1 MVNGLKTDM
10 EHKNTNDKNEYHFQL
25 PEVVVK
31 GKMPGWM
38 RRQLGIALHRN
49 PALFRKC
56 MKNATSVE
64 EEQFYFNLAF
74 NAAKEEAGQQFVQA
88 SLTVAGIISAIS
100 TAGASLSFASWGKIG
115 GRLWGSSVSH
125 NTALTS
131 RLATA
136 MRSIGTKGV
145 HIVSNAIMRNAP
157 KQHTLSNITAKMLYP
172 KHTTLKMMLRTGVGN
187 ASWQYGTNVIYNAY
201 FKDMSFKEAGKKA
214 VREINFVEVG
224 ANALGLP
231 LGFSSAVSAAFD
243 YSIEK
248 QESVFDS
255 ISAEKF
261 LINWGLGYAFGKV
274 ESKIPFEIQ
283 NKREIILS
291 VGLNTATQI
300 PHLTETVMQAVYRGL
315 RFGEVGG
322 QKAIKLGTSLTQEY
336 FQSKIDII
344 FPKTNNKETNGK

>member
-38 RRQLGIALHRN
+38 RRQLGMVLHRN

-74 NAAKEEAGQQFVQA
+74 NAAREEAGQQFVQA
-88 SLTVAGIISAIS
+88 SLTVAGIISAVS
-100 TAGASLSFASWGKIG
+100 TAGASLSFASWGKVG

-125 NTALTS
+125 NAALTS

-145 HIVSNAIMRNAP
+145 RTVSNAIMRNAP
-157 KQHTLSNITAKMLYP
+157 KQHTLSNITAEMLYP
-172 KHTTLKMMLRTGVGN
+172 KHATLKMMLRAGAGN
-187 ASWQYGTNVIYNAY
+187 ASWQYGTKTIYNMY
-201 FKDMSFKEAGKKA
+201 FEDMSFKNASINAGKS
-214 VREINFVEVG
+214 INFVEVG
-224 ANALGLP
+224 ADALGLS
-231 LGFSSAVSAAFD
+231 LGFSSALSSAFN

-261 LINWGLGYAFGKV
+261 LVDWGLGYTFGKV

-283 NKREIILS
+283 NKREIVLS
-291 VGLNTATQI
+291 IGLNTATQI
-300 PHLTETVMQAVYRGL
+300 PNLTETAMQTVYRGL

-322 QKAIKLGTSLTQEY
+322 QNAIELGTSLTQEY
-336 FQSKIDII
+336 IQNKIQQ
-344 FPKTNNKETNGK
+344 TNDKETYGK

>member
-1 MVNGLKTDM
+1 MVNGQKSDM

-38 RRQLGIALHRN
+38 RRQLGMVLHRN

-56 MKNATSVE
+56 MKNATSLE
-64 EEQFYFNLAF
+64 EEHFYFNLAF
-74 NAAKEEAGQQFVQA
+74 NAAREEASQQSVQA
-88 SLTVAGIISAIS
+88 ALTAAGIISAIS
-100 TAGASLSFASWGKIG
+100 TAGASLGFTSLGKVG

-125 NTALTS
+125 NAALTS
-131 RLATA
+131 RLTA
-136 MRSIGTKGV
+136 AMKDICTKGV
-145 HIVSNAIMRNAP
+145 RTVSNAIMRNAP
-157 KQHTLSNITAKMLYP
+157 GQHTLSNITAKMLYP
-172 KHTTLKMMLRTGVGN
+172 KHTTLKMILKAGVGN
-187 ASWQYGTNVIYNAY
+187 ASWQYAYKTIYNIY
-201 FKDMSFKEAGKKA
+201 IEDMSFKVAQKEAMKS
-214 VREINFVEVG
+214 INFVEVE

-231 LGFSSAVSAAFD
+231 LGFSSALSSAFN

-255 ISAEKF
+255 ISTERF
-261 LINWGLGYAFGKV
+261 LINWGLGYAFSKV

-283 NKREIILS
+283 NKREIVLS

-300 PHLTETVMQAVYRGL
+300 PILTETAMQTVYRGL
-315 RFGEVGG
+315 RFGEILDQG
-322 QKAIKLGTSLTQEY
+322 AIKLEFSLTQDF
-336 FQSKIDII
+336 FQNKIDII